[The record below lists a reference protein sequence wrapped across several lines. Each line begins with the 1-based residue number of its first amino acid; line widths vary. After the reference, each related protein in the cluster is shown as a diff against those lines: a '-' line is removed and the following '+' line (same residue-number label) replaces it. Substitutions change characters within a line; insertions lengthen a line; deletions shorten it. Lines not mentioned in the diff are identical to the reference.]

1 MPQQRH
7 ASAPDSTAD
16 ATAMTGN
23 DGSTDFDLALESN
36 EVLAAM
42 DDDAFTRAVTRC
54 LASHR
59 KIFSAQQN
67 NWASV
72 RLAAN
77 LAPTLRGIA
86 AEDAKR
92 KDRATARAADAIADR
107 SDPDDPGF
115 QFSDPRVATV
125 KVRRWENGAS
135 FAMTEEIVQCLA
147 DTLPAV
153 KNVPPYTSY
162 IYSAHENSYV
172 QDEVHRRLMLRDNEG
187 ELYQE
192 LADSDSDASESDSEE
207 EGDDLGSD
215 VEGLG
220 DESDGTERR
229 ARRRTAKKEGK
240 KERVA
245 ARRGEAEAEE
255 NVDEAANIDEAAA
268 KRHWD
273 RRTDYLIYAAAVC
286 LGTTTRCIEAV
297 AVNLRLDPRI
307 LRARM
312 RTLRKASRSYA
323 RSGGEKSERIDRRDV
338 SNVAAIHEDAK
349 AAHAAGVRAAQ
360 EYRAALAAA
369 KGDAEFG
376 EEEGAEEEGAE
387 EEGDVEIKMDPGSDE
402 EEEEGTGSDGK
413 KREMANVKDG
423 GDDAGPE
430 ITRRATRGMA
440 DNTLDVAPVRR
451 KDSRET
457 KLWNLVAWRF
467 LAEPDSTED
476 VHGGALLRHPDVG
489 PALDSFRTLYCPR
502 CHHYD
507 CNLHGCGHAQPTVKL
522 GEEEASRNPHH
533 RSKTHM
539 EAVRRAAK
547 EAEEEAAAAAVA
559 GRKTR
564 GQIDRP
570 ALAQPPCGPR
580 CWLMDALEKSGN
592 ASEKSG
598 NASASGNAGASPIRF
613 DAARIKREAG
623 EAATARAEK
632 AKAAPRRSPRGT
644 PQKQTRNTPRK
655 SPRVTGGEGP
665 AAGDANAAEAEVD
678 FLNERPGAG
687 DVDADAVVSTPIR
700 RTERRDGPPNP
711 KPNPKPPRW
720 SNFDESYYAKMRV
733 VYGDGGDPCAIARAI
748 DGPPCVEVY
757 RRLRAD
763 LSREGEAEAQ
773 KSEHQSDAED
783 EEGRAGGSGRG
794 GGRRKGGKKRKGW
807 ITQRKRTTTAVIRR
821 RMQGNEETQVWT
833 QYTPCECGPGGC
845 KAGTCACMSDGNFCE
860 KYCGCRG
867 PLSRCANAFTGCN
880 CKSGTCRT
888 RACPCFAA
896 ARECDPD
903 ICKRCA
909 HTAEVIAHER
919 RDGWPFTDIC
929 EPVPAP
935 PKVPVEATAARTD
948 PNEQCGNMK
957 LYLRQHKH
965 ACLGLSG
972 VEGWGCFLKNGAR
985 KNELL
990 GEYAGELI
998 SQTEADRRGKIYD
1011 KLNSSFLFNLNDQWV
1026 LDAAVRGNK
1035 LKFANHS
1042 ATPNCYAKVLMVR
1055 GDHRVGIFAKEH
1067 IAPGEELTYDYRY
1080 EADKA
1085 PDWALKPTEMED

>member
-42 DDDAFTRAVTRC
+42 DDAAFTRAVTRC

-107 SDPDDPGF
+107 ADPDDPGF
-115 QFSDPRVATV
+115 EMSDPYRGPDVATV
-125 KVRRWENGAS
+125 MVRRWENGAS
-135 FAMTEEIVQCLA
+135 SAMTEEIVQCLTE
-147 DTLPAV
+147 TLPAV

-192 LADSDSDASESDSEE
+192 LSDSDASESDSKE
-207 EGDDLGSD
+207 EGDELGSD
-215 VEGLG
+215 VDGLG

-245 ARRGEAEAEE
+245 ARRGKAEAEE
-255 NVDEAANIDEAAA
+255 NVDEAAKIDEAAA

-297 AVNLRLDPRI
+297 AANLRLDPRI

-312 RTLRKASRSYA
+312 RTLQKARTHA
-323 RSGGEKSERIDRRDV
+323 RSGGEKSERIDRRGA

-369 KGDAEFG
+369 KGDAKFG
-376 EEEGAEEEGAE
+376 EEEGAE

-402 EEEEGTGSDGK
+402 EEEEVEEEEEEEEGTGSDGK
-413 KREMANVKDG
+413 KRGVGGRDKANVKDG
-423 GDDAGPE
+423 GDASQGPE

-440 DNTLDVAPVRR
+440 DNADVAPVRR
-451 KDSRET
+451 RDSRET

-467 LAEPDSTED
+467 LAEPDWTED
-476 VHGGALLRHPDVG
+476 VNGGALLRHADVG

-539 EAVRRAAK
+539 EAARRAAK
-547 EAEEEAAAAAVA
+547 EAEEAAAAAAAA

-570 ALAQPPCGPR
+570 ALAQPPCGPG
-580 CWLMDALEKSGN
+580 CWLIDALEKSGN
-592 ASEKSG
+592 ASEKSVNASEKSV
-598 NASASGNAGASPIRF
+598 NASADAPTGASPIRF

-632 AKAAPRRSPRGT
+632 ARAAPRRSTRGT
-644 PQKQTRNTPRK
+644 PQKQTQTNTPTRK
-655 SPRVTGGEGP
+655 SPR
-665 AAGDANAAEAEVD
+665 AGDDISTVD
-678 FLNERPGAG
+678 VLDDHPVPGG
-687 DVDADAVVSTPIR
+687 VDADAVVSTPVR
-700 RTERRDGPPNP
+700 RTDRRGDAGA
-711 KPNPKPPRW
+711 PRW
-720 SNFDESYYAKMRV
+720 SSFDESYYAKMRV
-733 VYGDGGDPCAIARAI
+733 TYGAGGDPCAIARAI

-763 LSREGEAEAQ
+763 LQREGEAEASR
-773 KSEHQSDAED
+773 SEHQSDAED
-783 EEGRAGGSGRG
+783 EEGRGGGGGRG
-794 GGRRKGGKKRKGW
+794 GGRRKGGKRRKGW
-807 ITQRKRTTTAVIRR
+807 ITQRKRTSIAVIRR
-821 RMQGNEETQVWT
+821 RMTNEEDHVWT

-845 KAGTCACMSDGNFCE
+845 NARTCACMSDGNFCE
-860 KYCGCRG
+860 KYCSCRG

-880 CKSGTCRT
+880 CKSGTCMT

-909 HTAEVIAHER
+909 HTAETIAHER

-990 GEYAGELI
+990 GEYTGELI

>member
-7 ASAPDSTAD
+7 ASAPASTAD
-16 ATAMTGN
+16 ETAMTGN

-42 DDDAFTRAVTRC
+42 DDAAFTRAVTRC

-77 LAPTLRGIA
+77 LAPTLRGVA

-92 KDRATARAADAIADR
+92 QDRATARAADAIADR
-107 SDPDDPGF
+107 ADPDDPGWVM
-115 QFSDPRVATV
+115 SDPNRDPDIATV
-125 KVRRWENGAS
+125 VVRRWENGAS
-135 FAMTEEIVQCLA
+135 SGSTEEILQCLSE
-147 DTLPAV
+147 TLPAIR
-153 KNVPPYTSY
+153 NVPPYTSY

-172 QDEVHRRLMLRDNEG
+172 QDEVRRRLMLRDNEG
-187 ELYQE
+187 ELYHE
-192 LADSDSDASESDSEE
+192 LSDSDASESDSSQRR
-207 EGDDLGSD
+207 SD

-220 DESDGTERR
+220 DDDDGTERR
-229 ARRRTAKKEGK
+229 ARRRTARAGK

-245 ARRGEAEAEE
+245 ARLGKAKAELSEEYVEEAAANHKPIDEAEAKQK
-255 NVDEAANIDEAAA
+255 ADEAAA
-268 KRHWD
+268 NRHWD
-273 RRTDYLIYAAAVC
+273 KRTDYLIYAAAVC

-297 AVNLRLDPRI
+297 SANLRLEPRI

-312 RTLRKASRSYA
+312 RTLQKARNA
-323 RSGGEKSERIDRRDV
+323 RGGEKNERIDRRGV
-338 SNVAAIHEDAK
+338 SIAAVHEGAK
-349 AAHAAGVRAAQ
+349 AAHEAGVRAAQ
-360 EYRAALAAA
+360 EYRAALAVA
-369 KGDAEFG
+369 KGDAKVG
-376 EEEGAEEEGAE
+376 E

-402 EEEEGTGSDGK
+402 EEDGVGEEEGEEGTGSGGK
-413 KREMANVKDG
+413 EREKANEKDG

-440 DNTLDVAPVRR
+440 DASVVPVRR

-467 LAEPDSTED
+467 LSEPDSTED
-476 VHGGALLRHPDVG
+476 VHGGGLPRHADVD

-547 EAEEEAAAAAVA
+547 EAEEAAAAAA
-559 GRKTR
+559 AAAATGRKTR

-580 CWLMDALEKSGN
+580 CWLMDAS
-592 ASEKSG
+592 ARG
-598 NASASGNAGASPIRF
+598 NASADAPTGASPIRF

-644 PQKQTRNTPRK
+644 PQKQTTNTPRK

-665 AAGDANAAEAEVD
+665 AAGDADAAEAEVD
-678 FLNERPGAG
+678 FLNERPVSGG
-687 DVDADAVVSTPIR
+687 VDADAVVSTPVR
-700 RTERRDGPPNP
+700 QTDP
-711 KPNPKPPRW
+711 KPAPRW
-720 SNFDESYYAKMRV
+720 SSFDESYYAKMRV

-748 DGPPCVEVY
+748 DGPSCVEVY

-763 LSREGEAEAQ
+763 LQREGEAEASR
-773 KSEHQSDAED
+773 SEHHSDAED
-783 EEGRAGGSGRG
+783 EEGRGGGGGRG
-794 GGRRKGGKKRKGW
+794 GNRRKGGKKRKGW

-821 RMQGNEETQVWT
+821 RMQGNEEDHVWT

-845 KAGTCACMSDGNFCE
+845 KAATCACMSDGNFCE
-860 KYCGCRG
+860 KYCSCRG

-880 CKSGTCRT
+880 CRSGTCGT

-896 ARECDPD
+896 ARECDPE

-909 HTAEVIAHER
+909 HTAQVIAHER

-935 PKVPVEATAARTD
+935 PKEPTEATAARND

-990 GEYAGELI
+990 GEYTGELI

-1080 EADKA
+1080 EVDKA

>member
-7 ASAPDSTAD
+7 ASAPASTAD
-16 ATAMTGN
+16 ETAMTGN

-36 EVLAAM
+36 EVLVAM
-42 DDDAFTRAVTRC
+42 DDAAFKRAVTRC

-77 LAPTLRGIA
+77 LAPILRGVA

-92 KDRATARAADAIADR
+92 QDRATARAADAIVDR
-107 SDPDDPGF
+107 ADPDDPGWER
-115 QFSDPRVATV
+115 SDLKLDLDVATV
-125 KVRRWENGAS
+125 TVRRWENGAS
-135 FAMTEEIVQCLA
+135 SASTHEILECLTE
-147 DTLPAV
+147 TLPAV
-153 KNVPPYTSY
+153 RNVPPYTSY
-162 IYSAHENSYV
+162 IYSAHENSYAT
-172 QDEVHRRLMLRDNEG
+172 DEVRRRLMLRDNEG
-187 ELYQE
+187 ELYQV
-192 LADSDSDASESDSEE
+192 LSDSDGSKSDS
-207 EGDDLGSD
+207 GSSQRQSD

-220 DESDGTERR
+220 DDDVGTERR
-229 ARRRTAKKEGK
+229 AKRRTARAGK

-245 ARRGEAEAEE
+245 ARLGKAEPEENIEEAAANRKIDEAEAKQK
-255 NVDEAANIDEAAA
+255 ADEAAA
-268 KRHWD
+268 NRHWD
-273 RRTDYLIYAAAVC
+273 KRTDYLIYAAAVC

-297 AVNLRLDPRI
+297 AANLRLDPRI

-312 RTLRKASRSYA
+312 RTLQKARNA
-323 RSGGEKSERIDRRDV
+323 NAKLGGEKNERIDRRGV
-338 SNVAAIHEDAK
+338 SIAAVHEGAK
-349 AAHAAGVRAAQ
+349 AAHEAGVRAAH

-369 KGDAEFG
+369 KGDAKVG
-376 EEEGAEEEGAE
+376 E
-387 EEGDVEIKMDPGSDE
+387 EEGDVEIKIDPGSDE
-402 EEEEGTGSDGK
+402 EEEVEDEEEGEEGTGSDGK
-413 KREMANVKDG
+413 KREKANEKDGG

-440 DNTLDVAPVRR
+440 DASNVPVRR

-476 VHGGALLRHPDVG
+476 VHGEGDLPRHADVD

-502 CHHYD
+502 CHLYD

-522 GEEEASRNPHH
+522 GEEEASGNPHH
-533 RSKTHM
+533 RSKAHM

-547 EAEEEAAAAAVA
+547 EAEESAAAAATA
-559 GRKTR
+559 AAAARKTR
-564 GQIDRP
+564 GQIDHP

-580 CWLMDALEKSGN
+580 CWLMDASARGN
-592 ASEKSG
+592 ASTRG
-598 NASASGNAGASPIRF
+598 NASADAPTGASPIRF
-613 DAARIKREAG
+613 DAARIKRDAG

-632 AKAAPRRSPRGT
+632 ARAAPRRSPRVNS
-644 PQKQTRNTPRK
+644 PRKQTNTPRK
-655 SPRVTGGEGP
+655 SPRVGGEGP
-665 AAGDANAAEAEVD
+665 AAGDADAAEAEVD
-678 FLNERPGAG
+678 FLNDRHTFD
-687 DVDADAVVSTPIR
+687 DVDADAVSTPVR
-700 RTERRDGPPNP
+700 QAEP
-711 KPNPKPPRW
+711 KTAPARW
-720 SNFDESYYAKMRV
+720 SSFDESYYAKMRV

-763 LSREGEAEAQ
+763 LQREGEAEASR
-773 KSEHQSDAED
+773 SEHQSDAED
-783 EEGRAGGSGRG
+783 EEGRGGGGGRG
-794 GGRRKGGKKRKGW
+794 GNRRKGGKRRKGW

-821 RMQGNEETQVWT
+821 RMTDEEDHVWT
-833 QYTPCECGPGGC
+833 QYTPCDCGPGGC
-845 KAGTCACMSDGNFCE
+845 NPKTCPCMRDGNFCE
-860 KYCGCRG
+860 KYCSCRG
-867 PLSRCANAFTGCN
+867 PLSRCANAFPGCN

-903 ICKRCA
+903 ICKRCC
-909 HTAEVIAHER
+909 HTAEIISHER

-929 EPVPAP
+929 APVPNP
-935 PKVPVEATAARTD
+935 PNPPNEASAARTD

-965 ACLGLSG
+965 AFLGLSG
-972 VEGWGCFLKNGAR
+972 VEGWGCFLKHGAR

-990 GEYAGELI
+990 GEYTGELI

-1085 PDWALKPTEMED
+1085 PDWALKRTEMED